1 MQAVLRISGLPE
13 TALDAAAAFHG
24 DHLPRARAELAG
36 EADALA
42 LVFPAA
48 SYDHAGW
55 RRAAVADLARE
66 ATPKR
71 VNGVTG
77 ADEAAIDATLAWLA
91 QAPGITGQLLPVVG
105 SATGISGI

>member
-1 MQAVLRISGLPE
+1 MTQAVLRISGLPAA
-13 TALDAAAAFHG
+13 ALDAAAAFHG
-24 DHLPRARAELAG
+24 EHLPRARAELAG
-36 EADALA
+36 ADALA

-48 SYDHAGW
+48 PYDHAGW

-77 ADEAAIDATLAWLA
+77 EDTAAIDATLAWLA
-91 QAPGITGQLLPVVG
+91 QAPGITGQLLPVE
-105 SATGISGI
+105 ATHAGISGV